1 MKKIINYLIKNF
13 KLSIGDFLTG
23 LIKENQIFVAVL
35 GMCPTLAVTTSVANG
50 LGMGIAVTFVLTCSN
65 IIISIL
71 KAGIPDNIRIPCFIV
86 IIASFTT
93 VVELLIK
100 GFVPQLDSSLGIF
113 IPLIAV
119 NCIIFARA
127 EAFAS
132 KNNVL
137 RSIFDGLGMGLGFT
151 GALVIVGGIRE
162 VLGEG
167 QFWGRDVMW
176 PTYEPMIIAIL
187 APGAF
192 ITLGLL
198 LAVMNM
204 IRAKRERGN

>member
-1 MKKIINYLIKNF
+1 MIIIN
-13 KLSIGDFLTG
+13 DFLRG
-23 LIKENQIFVAVL
+23 IFKENPIFVLVL
-35 GMCPTLAVTTSVANG
+35 GICPTLAVTTSVQNA
-50 LGMGIAVTFVLTCSN
+50 LGMGVAVLFVLVCSN
-65 IIISIL
+65 MLISLL
-71 KAGIPDNIRIPCFIV
+71 KSCIPDKIRIPCFIV

-93 VVELLIK
+93 IIEFLIDAFMPGLHK
-100 GFVPQLDSSLGIF
+100 SLGIF

-127 EAFAS
+127 ESFAY
-132 KNNVL
+132 KNNII

-151 GALVIVGGIRE
+151 GALVIMGTVRE

-167 QFWGRDVMW
+167 TFLGISILPDSYQ
-176 PTYEPMIIAIL
+176 PMLVAIL

-198 LAVMNM
+198 LAFLNVLKS
-204 IRAKRERGN
+204 KRV